1 MVCFHKISSVKNMN
15 GKVKKWLILLYFVYF
30 SISIKTGAFKL
41 KKLNHLAE
49 IYNSYDTFIID
60 LWGVVHNGVKLN
72 LKAIEAI
79 ENLIKNKKKVV
90 FLTNAPRPCSI
101 VKQYLL
107 NLGMRKDLLKNIMS
121 SGEASM
127 KALEKERFG
136 KLFFHLGPNKDNEI
150 FVNIKKNK
158 STLDQCEFILC
169 TGLIEGKEENL
180 EYHKH
185 LLKNH
190 VSKKLICTNPDLIVH
205 RGEVAEYCAG
215 TIAKLFESIGGESI
229 YFGKPYKEIYTM
241 CFTEKEKTI
250 AIGDNLNTD
259 IKGANNMNI
268 DSIFIS
274 NGVHRGEFQDE
285 KELNSILLKY
295 KVEASYFQP
304 QLIW

>member
-1 MVCFHKISSVKNMN
+1 M
-15 GKVKKWLILLYFVYF
+15 
-30 SISIKTGAFKL
+30 

-72 LKAIEAI
+72 IKAIEAI

-101 VKQYLL
+101 VKQFLV
-107 NLGMRKDLLKNIMS
+107 NLGMKENLLKNIMS

-127 KALEKERFG
+127 EALKKEKFG
-136 KLFFHLGPNKDNEI
+136 KLFFHLGPSKDNEI
-150 FVNIKKNK
+150 FINIKKNK
-158 STLDQCEFILC
+158 STLDHCDFILC
-169 TGLIEGKEENL
+169 TGLIENKEEDI
-180 EYHKH
+180 EYHKN
-185 LLKNH
+185 LLKNY
-190 VSKKLICTNPDLIVH
+190 VSKKLVCTNPDLIVH
-205 RGEVAEYCAG
+205 RGEVTEYCAG

-229 YFGKPYKEIYTM
+229 YFGKPYREIYTM
-241 CFTEKEKTI
+241 CFTSSEKTI

-259 IKGANNMNI
+259 IRGANNMNI

-274 NGVHRGEFQDE
+274 DGIHRSEFKNE
-285 KELNSILLKY
+285 SELKIIASKY
-295 KVEASYFQP
+295 KVEPSYFQQ

>member
-1 MVCFHKISSVKNMN
+1 M
-15 GKVKKWLILLYFVYF
+15 
-30 SISIKTGAFKL
+30 

-79 ENLIKNKKKVV
+79 ENLIKKKKKIV
-90 FLTNAPRPCSI
+90 FLTNAPRPCSV
-101 VKQYLL
+101 VKQYLV
-107 NLGMRKDLLKNIMS
+107 NLGMRENMLKNIMS

-127 KALEKERFG
+127 KALEDERFG

-150 FVNIKKNK
+150 FINIKSNK
-158 STLDQCEFILC
+158 CSLHQCEFILC
-169 TGLIEGKEENL
+169 TGLIEDKENDL
-180 EYHKH
+180 EYHRS

-205 RGEVAEYCAG
+205 RGELAEYCAG
-215 TIAKLFESIGGESI
+215 TIAELFESIGGESI
-229 YFGKPYKEIYTM
+229 YFGKPHKEIYNM
-241 CFTEKEKTI
+241 CFTENEKVI

-274 NGVHRGEFQDE
+274 DGVHRSEFKNE
-285 KELNSILLKY
+285 NELKFLSLKY
-295 KVEASYFQP
+295 KVMASYYQP

>member
-1 MVCFHKISSVKNMN
+1 M
-15 GKVKKWLILLYFVYF
+15 
-30 SISIKTGAFKL
+30 

-127 KALEKERFG
+127 KAIEKEKFG

>member
-1 MVCFHKISSVKNMN
+1 MN

-127 KALEKERFG
+127 KAIEKEKFG